1 MEGISWDAIVDFGF
15 ISLFLVVSTF
25 LRAKLPFLQKYLI
38 PNGILAGILG
48 IIIGQYVLHI
58 FDPEQMGTYV
68 YHLLTAAFIAMGLRG
83 SRVKQSHG
91 TITTTVIN
99 GQTYALQGLLGMAF
113 TIIVII
119 TILPDLF
126 PAFGL
131 QLVMGFAN
139 SPGVAY
145 SLGRSWE
152 QLGFIGGGQVG
163 LTFGAAGFLW
173 AYIVGI
179 IMINWGIRHKKT
191 AYVTDYE
198 QIPRSIFT
206 GVVGRSEQKKE
217 AGKLTTASEAIE
229 TMSLQLALVG
239 IVFLAT
245 YYTID
250 TITSLL
256 MVLGETGESLAYL
269 IAGFGYVFG
278 AVIAIFVRKV
288 INLISADHLVDEGL
302 MTRIGGA
309 FIDYMIAAS
318 IAAIS
323 ITLIL
328 DYWVAIALLSAIGG
342 IATLL
347 WVYTLSYKMHRD
359 YRFERMIATFGTMT
373 GTIASG
379 LALLRIVD
387 PHFKAPVAEDLVYAG
402 GLSLFVGLP
411 ILLCANIPVLG
422 YPDRSVQ
429 SLVTAIGILIVYS
442 IVLFAVWKIYN
453 KFFRKSVDET

>member
-25 LRAKLPFLQKYLI
+25 LRAKVPFLQKYLI

-48 IIIGQYVLHI
+48 IIIGQYVFNI

-119 TILPDLF
+119 TILPGLF

-152 QLGFIGGGQVG
+152 QLGFIGGGQIG

-191 AYVTDYE
+191 AYIKSYE

-229 TMSLQLALVG
+229 TLSLQLALVG

-256 MVLGETGESLAYL
+256 MMLGETGESLAYL

-278 AVIAIFVRKV
+278 AVIAILVRKI

-323 ITLIL
+323 ITVIL
-328 DYWVAIALLSAIGG
+328 DYWAAIALLSAIGG

-442 IVLFAVWKIYN
+442 IVLFAAWKIYN
-453 KFFRKSVDET
+453 KVFRKHVDET